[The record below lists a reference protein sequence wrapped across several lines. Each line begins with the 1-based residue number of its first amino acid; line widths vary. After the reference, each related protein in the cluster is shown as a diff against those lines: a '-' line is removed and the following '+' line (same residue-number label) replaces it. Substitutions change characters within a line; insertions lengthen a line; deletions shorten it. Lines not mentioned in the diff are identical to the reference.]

1 MESPIPALSYLNGN
15 VLADVTA
22 YVEVWSSSRR
32 ENYSKTFSQQLLN
45 LGAKVS
51 KTFNKQVTHV
61 VFKDG
66 HQGTWD
72 KAVKAGVKLVSVLWV
87 EKCREAAAHIDESE
101 FPAINT
107 NDGLPQIFK
116 KKHKCMQPK
125 DFVEKTPENDRRMQR
140 KFDKMSKELKV
151 QKSAVDDP
159 VLSFDDYGT
168 LMYSPKAVAAD
179 RCNAMEK
186 RIKETK
192 NKRENL
198 SPTAS
203 QISQT
208 FDFPPLKPSL
218 RYSSPA
224 LSSPLGNGSTDL
236 DTSYDELWA
245 SLEKKQ
251 SISNDRKNKVTR
263 KEYVKGA
270 TELEEPNCL
279 INSGIS
285 SFNLTPLQSKGKKNN
300 HAITDSQKK
309 SRKSLVR
316 SKIVEDPDS
325 VMNCSTKNA
334 LDSSVYYGAL
344 ANKPTVKKAR
354 LSSLR
359 SEHSTSTKM
368 IVVPEIAKFS
378 ELTNGSD
385 SEGTCFED
393 FFSADKECQRRPI
406 SRFSLGTLPPKSPTS
421 PLLNVNKKGSS
432 RKRMSAQDPGELNS
446 CGGKKRKT

>member
-1 MESPIPALSYLNGN
+1 
-15 VLADVTA
+15 
-22 YVEVWSSSRR
+22 
-32 ENYSKTFSQQLLN
+32 
-45 LGAKVS
+45 
-51 KTFNKQVTHV
+51 
-61 VFKDG
+61 
-66 HQGTWD
+66 
-72 KAVKAGVKLVSVLWV
+72 
-87 EKCREAAAHIDESE
+87 
-101 FPAINT
+101 
-107 NDGLPQIFK
+107 
-116 KKHKCMQPK
+116 MQPK

-198 SPTAS
+198 SPT
-203 QISQT
+203 
-208 FDFPPLKPSL
+208 
-218 RYSSPA
+218 
-224 LSSPLGNGSTDL
+224 GNGSTDL

>member
-198 SPTAS
+198 SPT
-203 QISQT
+203 
-208 FDFPPLKPSL
+208 
-218 RYSSPA
+218 
-224 LSSPLGNGSTDL
+224 GNGSTDL